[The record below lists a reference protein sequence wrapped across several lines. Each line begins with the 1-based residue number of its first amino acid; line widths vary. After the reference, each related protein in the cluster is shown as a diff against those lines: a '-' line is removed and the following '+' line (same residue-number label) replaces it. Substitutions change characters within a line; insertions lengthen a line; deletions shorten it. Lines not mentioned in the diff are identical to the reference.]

1 MEKVARGI
9 LKGKDVK
16 LEGRFHLKLEQD
28 VTNSTDNKSKNLAP
42 AQVSI
47 VENHPEFVVLEVIC
61 GCGAK
66 NHIRCEY
73 SDAQPVEK
81 EPDQEH

>member
-1 MEKVARGI
+1 MEKVARGV
-9 LKGKDVK
+9 LKGNDVK
-16 LEGRFHLKLEQD
+16 QEGRFHLDLGRD
-28 VTNSTDNKSKNLAP
+28 VTNLTDNKSKNLAP
-42 AQVSI
+42 AQVCI

-61 GCGAK
+61 GCGEK

-73 SDAQPVEK
+73 SDAQSVEK